1 MGGMLGL
8 GEVSADETANK
19 MRETLD
25 VVKRINAQFKNP
37 VSFALQLLIVNA
49 ASWWS
54 LRRDLLAYKSF

>member
-49 ASWWS
+49 AS
-54 LRRDLLAYKSF
+54 